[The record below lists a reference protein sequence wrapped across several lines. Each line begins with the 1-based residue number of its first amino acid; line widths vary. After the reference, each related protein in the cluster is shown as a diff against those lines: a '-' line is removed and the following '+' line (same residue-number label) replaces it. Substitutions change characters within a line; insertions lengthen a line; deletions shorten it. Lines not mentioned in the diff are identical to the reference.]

1 MGPTTM
7 PGTDDPA
14 FEAWKRAKRAASHP
28 PTGDD
33 AAFEAWKAARGN
45 APGGHDALHDYH
57 AEYASGALQR
67 RTEEANAA
75 DAASVSASPEPFS
88 VGGALA
94 TSFAN
99 AARGIPG
106 VGALQNVVRAATRGE
121 SYREAKA
128 DIDTATGRIPSLA
141 SKAQRFTGAVPAA
154 ALVPEGAVAGGATLG
169 AADAALSDD
178 PTLSAGDRVAGGV
191 IGAGTGAAGGK
202 LLRGLG
208 NAATRSG
215 LTDAVG
221 AGLRKVGGVAADI
234 GESLGVEGA
243 ANKLMAARQA
253 ILARLSGS
261 DQSAAQTM
269 LEHVDHYKGQA
280 KTLYDAA
287 KQDATVVNNPRVQ
300 RVLADPRVQQ
310 MFQVA
315 RERLGLGPNETVIQ
329 AGSPEIPRLLPGPRV
344 PEPAPVPSDAPTST
358 REAIRA
364 FQQRGV
370 IAGQRTEGTVA
381 QQTARAALE
390 RRAAEASL
398 PTPAPSIVGAS
409 LVANPKAAT
418 PEITADLPTP
428 EELAMTKRLLGLVVQ
443 QKFNAPQGITSAEA
457 AQLAPLLDDLRSALH
472 EASPAWKDADA
483 FYSQAKNFE
492 TAFQKAYGAAQKPTA
507 SGLDPSKLRTPEAVT
522 AWVAKKAGTP
532 TGIARASGQ
541 QAGTAARLSES
552 LRNAPIGL
560 DIGQTLEGA
569 NGVFQPSA
577 SAAAL
582 RRPAFPSDDAARQ
595 FSDALGTAVS
605 DAQRVAA
612 SRGPQSVPL
621 LKPWKALTPNNPLAT
636 PAGIRA
642 RMALAERLSTPAG
655 AASVRAATEAAERGE
670 LAKMAIVRALLAG
683 GNATLQ

>member
-1 MGPTTM
+1 MDPTTTM

-14 FEAWKRAKRAASHP
+14 FEAWKRAKRSASHP

-45 APGGHDALHDYH
+45 APDGHDAPHDYH

-67 RTEEANAA
+67 RTAEANAA
-75 DAASVSASPEPFS
+75 DAVSVTASPEPFS

-106 VGALQNVVRAATRGE
+106 VGALQNVARAATRGE

-128 DIDTATGRIPSLA
+128 DIDAATGRIPSLA

-178 PTLSAGDRVAGGV
+178 PTLSVGDRAAGGV
-191 IGAGTGAAGGK
+191 IGGATGAAGGK

-253 ILARLSGS
+253 ILARLPGS

-269 LEHVDHYKGQA
+269 LEHVDGYQA
-280 KTLYDAA
+280 QARALYNAA
-287 KQDATVVNNPRVQ
+287 KADTRVVG
-300 RVLADPRVQQ
+300 DPRVVQHLNDPV
-310 MFQVA
+310 VA
-315 RERLGLGPNETVIQ
+315 K
-329 AGSPEIPRLLPGPRV
+329 
-344 PEPAPVPSDAPTST
+344 
-358 REAIRA
+358 
-364 FQQRGV
+364 
-370 IAGQRTEGTVA
+370 
-381 QQTARAALE
+381 ALE
-390 RRAAEASL
+390 LARGALGHPTAITGPSNLVLPAGGTAPPAA
-398 PTPAPSIVGAS
+398 
-409 LVANPKAAT
+409 
-418 PEITADLPTP
+418 LPTP
-428 EELAMTKRLLGLVVQ
+428 EELSVAKRMLDAVVQ
-443 QKFNAPQGITSAEA
+443 RKFNAPTGIDPVEA
-457 AQLAPLLDDLRSALH
+457 ARMAPKIDDLRSALH
-472 EASPAWKDADA
+472 DASPAWKDADA
-483 FYSQAKNFE
+483 FYSHAKNFE

-522 AWVAKKAGTP
+522 AWVEKKAGTP
-532 TGIARASGQ
+532 VGVARASGQ

-560 DIGQTLEGA
+560 DIGQTVEGA

-577 SAAAL
+577 GAAAL

-605 DAQRVAA
+605 DAQRTAA
-612 SRGPQSVPL
+612 SRGPQSVPF

-636 PAGIRA
+636 PAGVRA
-642 RMALAERLSTPAG
+642 RMALAERLSTPTG
-655 AASVRAATEAAERGE
+655 AASVRASSEAAERGE

-683 GNATLQ
+683 ANGALR